1 MGHRGCRLHL
11 SLDLR
16 LMPDFNIALFSR
28 SLGSEIS
35 EILAGGLN
43 DLGHACRIQ
52 MFTLEPSCI
61 NIVLPAVLFPSDA
74 LDRVPPS
81 TIFYNVEGLQHLTQ
95 ANQSAMIEI
104 LKRGLPVWD
113 FGRENFAWY
122 EAAGFGGAPAYL
134 PLGYSSAIDRLA
146 RLPWEERTIDVMFFG
161 RLSQRRL
168 DILARLMASSLSIGI
183 FANLY
188 GEGRDDLISRAKV
201 IVDIPT
207 VTPFVAENPRLTFC
221 ASNRKLCVSELPA
234 YPLDP
239 RWSDAVAFVAFE
251 EIVSTCE
258 GLARNRD
265 VALAR
270 EEQAYEAM
278 RSMPMA
284 DLLGA
289 ALAGTA
295 PRLPA
300 PIAAA

>member
-1 MGHRGCRLHL
+1 
-11 SLDLR
+11 
-16 LMPDFNIALFSR
+16 MPDFNIALFSR

-35 EILAGGLN
+35 EILTGGLN

-95 ANQSAMIEI
+95 ANQSAMMAI
-104 LKRGLPVWD
+104 LERGLPVWD
-113 FGRENFAWY
+113 FGRENFGWY
-122 EAAGFGGAPAYL
+122 QAAGFGDAPAYL
-134 PLGYSSAIDRLA
+134 PLGYSTAIDRLE
-146 RLPWEERTIDVMFFG
+146 RLPWEDRKIDVMFFG

-183 FANLY
+183 FANLF
-188 GEGRDDLISRAKV
+188 GEARDNLISRAKV
-201 IVDIPT
+201 VVDIPA
-207 VTPFVAENPRLTFC
+207 VAPFVAENPRLVFC
-221 ASNRKLCVSELPA
+221 ASNQKLCVSERPA

-239 RWSDAVAFVAFE
+239 RWSEAVSFVAFE

-258 GLARNRD
+258 DLARDRD

-284 DLLGA
+284 GLLEA
-289 ALAGTA
+289 ALAGRA
-295 PRLPA
+295 PPLPA
-300 PIAAA
+300 PVAAA